1 MTMLEQLIAAAR
13 KIKMSDEE
21 RETQR
26 QSFAYGNTH
35 FENENITRETVVR
48 ASQLL
53 KGQLHDEAKHC
64 TGRSGEPC
72 SID

>member
-1 MTMLEQLIAAAR
+1 MTKLEQLIAAAR
-13 KIKMSDEE
+13 NTRMTEQQ

-35 FENENITRETVVR
+35 FENENITRETVQR
-48 ASQLL
+48 ASQVL
-53 KGQLHDEAKHC
+53 KVQSHDEAEHC
-64 TGRSGEPC
+64 AGRSGEPC

>member
-1 MTMLEQLIAAAR
+1 MATLEQLISAAR
-13 KIKMSDEE
+13 NTQMTDEQ
-21 RETQR
+21 REKQR

-35 FENENITRETVVR
+35 FENEHITRDTVKR

-53 KGQLHDEAKHC
+53 KGQANEAEY
-64 TGRSGEPC
+64 RSGQSGDPC

>member
-1 MTMLEQLIAAAR
+1 MATLEQLISAAR
-13 KIKMSDEE
+13 NTQMTDEQ
-21 RETQR
+21 REKQR

-35 FENENITRETVVR
+35 FENEHITRETVRR

-53 KGQLHDEAKHC
+53 KGQANEAEQC
-64 TGRSGEPC
+64 CRESGDPC

>member
-1 MTMLEQLIAAAR
+1 MTMLEELIAAAR

-48 ASQLL
+48 ASQIL
-53 KGQLHDEAKHC
+53 KGQTHRETKHC
-64 TGRSGEPC
+64 TGQSDNAC
-72 SID
+72 SVD